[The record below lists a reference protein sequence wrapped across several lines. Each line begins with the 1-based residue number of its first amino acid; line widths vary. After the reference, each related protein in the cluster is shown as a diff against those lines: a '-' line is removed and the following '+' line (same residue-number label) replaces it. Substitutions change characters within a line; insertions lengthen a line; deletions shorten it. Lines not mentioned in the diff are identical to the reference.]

1 MGGQGMSPCTSATL
15 GVSNP
20 VPPAANSC
28 KECWGSVGNLAEP
41 THLTWPYRASCVG
54 NTRLSPSRA
63 VPWLW
68 ADQHWLVKGRQTQ
81 THPIIRCFSRTWFPP
96 TGLATLSSN
105 LPHWVASSWV
115 SIGRLAA
122 WVSREPSI
130 SSRRTRP
137 LDFAYCFIS
146 TTSLRL

>member
-41 THLTWPYRASCVG
+41 TDLTWPYRASCVG
-54 NTRLSPSRA
+54 STRLSPSRA

-81 THPIIRCFSRTWFPP
+81 TSHNQMFQQDLVP
-96 TGLATLSSN
+96 TYRPSNPSPLGSLQLHQHWQTGCLGLEGTLHQ
-105 LPHWVASSWV
+105 LQEDKAS
-115 SIGRLAA
+115 
-122 WVSREPSI
+122 
-130 SSRRTRP
+130 
-137 LDFAYCFIS
+137 
-146 TTSLRL
+146 